1 MTALHVPPRAFAD
14 LLDNAVVVG
23 KDKPGVSTNSHVA
36 LMVRGAELTAY
47 GRGRYLA
54 GRSTLRLEAPADP
67 CTVTLLEDVAAELAG
82 MVRKVEGVGRKDTR
96 VHVVIDGG
104 LAVNAGDV
112 PLCDLEDEDPDGASA
127 PLWTEIDAMLAK
139 AEKAEACAA
148 FMFTKEMMQKI
159 SKLKGDAD
167 VVDLVRIGGGTMA
180 FRIGTTFQGL
190 AEGVDRGS
198 HAKGGR
204 YGDGPGKPSHL
215 WGAARND

>member
-14 LLDNAVVVG
+14 LLDNAVLVG

-36 LMVRGAELTAY
+36 VMVRGSTLTAY

-54 GRSTLRLEAPADP
+54 GRSMLPLDGPSEP
-67 CTVTLLEDVAAELAG
+67 CTVTLLEDVAAELAS

-96 VHVVIDGG
+96 VHVVVNDG

-112 PLCDLEDEDPDGASA
+112 ALCDLEDEDPHGASA

-139 AEKAEACAA
+139 AETAEACEA

-180 FRIGTTFQGL
+180 FRIGSTFQGL
-190 AEGVDRGS
+190 AEAVDRSS
-198 HAKGGR
+198 HAAGGR
-204 YGDGPGKPSHL
+204 YGDGPGKPAHL
-215 WGAARND
+215 WGMASHV